1 MDYIPLPLCQLGHVY
16 SLHSRNLAIGVYD
29 GANGF
34 IGIREKFGQ
43 RYLFTEYHYDQG
55 APFGTVRPIREI
67 AILPPDIEPVER
79 MSHPYGEVTQW
90 GRRDSW
96 ARRGEE
102 IVPVIRRDKR
112 EDEPAHGTRQGF
124 VDLWAD
130 TGERLGDNEW
140 PFLRGNE
147 ALLDFLLALEKSA

>member
-1 MDYIPLPLCQLGHVY
+1 MDYIPLPLCQLGRVY

-34 IGIREKFGQ
+34 IGIREKFGD
-43 RYLFTEYHYDQG
+43 RYLFTERHYDEG

-67 AILPPDIEPVER
+67 AILPADIEPSER
-79 MSHPYGEVTQW
+79 ISHQFGEVNQW
-90 GRRDSW
+90 GQLDHW
-96 ARRGEE
+96 GRRGEE

-112 EDEPAHGTRQGF
+112 EDEPAHGGRQGF

-130 TGERLGDNEW
+130 TGERLGDAEW
-140 PFLRGNE
+140 PSIRFNG
-147 ALLDFLLALEKSA
+147 ALFDFLVSLEKSA